1 MPSNKTRA
9 GLMSALRENAVPVGG
24 VNDMEAVF
32 EQPPAEALVVRE
44 QQPQG
49 QGQQEEGCLPR
60 ALGVRQV
67 AYQRKDGP
75 ESAYATATAGDGSGE
90 GSGELLSLRPPPR
103 YAEHTREI
111 LSDMLGMDEDEIDQH
126 LQQGSV
132 VQG

>member
-1 MPSNKTRA
+1 MASNKTRA

-49 QGQQEEGCLPR
+49 QGQQEEGGLPR

-75 ESAYATATAGDGSGE
+75 ESAYATATAGDGGK
-90 GSGELLSLRPPPR
+90 LLSMLRPPPR

>member
-49 QGQQEEGCLPR
+49 QGQQEEGGLPR

-111 LSDMLGMDEDEIDQH
+111 LSDMLGMDEDEIDQV

>member
-1 MPSNKTRA
+1 
-9 GLMSALRENAVPVGG
+9 MSALRENAVPVGG

-44 QQPQG
+44 QQQQP

-75 ESAYATATAGDGSGE
+75 ESAYATAGDGSGE
-90 GSGELLSLRPPPR
+90 GSGELQLLSMLRPAPR

>member
-1 MPSNKTRA
+1 
-9 GLMSALRENAVPVGG
+9 MSALRENAVPVGG

-75 ESAYATATAGDGSGE
+75 ESAYATAGDGDG
-90 GSGELLSLRPPPR
+90 GELLSLRPPPR